1 MHVLPCPVS
10 YGFLSLIILF
20 IHFKSQLQPSLPSL
34 LPVPSSP
41 LHSLPP
47 SVFIVCQ
54 WRSEDNIIG
63 IRFLFHVGLGDQIQV
78 TRPFRQFRHVLC
90 HLTGPVWFW
99 GRMSLI
105 SLGWLRTYCSVQNC
119 LELPIFL
126 PQPPECWD
134 YRCLQH
140 LPLRPGFDVHC
151 ACKLFITVKDKPV

>member
-20 IHFKSQLQPSLPSL
+20 IHFKSQLQPSLP
-34 LPVPSSP
+34 PFPPPSP
-41 LHSLPP
+41 LLTFTLPTP

-90 HLTGPVWFW
+90 HLTGPVWFVGCW
-99 GRMSLI
+99 CAALTGL
-105 SLGWLRTYCSVQNC
+105 LLVAV
-119 LELPIFL
+119 LLP
-126 PQPPECWD
+126 
-134 YRCLQH
+134 
-140 LPLRPGFDVHC
+140 
-151 ACKLFITVKDKPV
+151 